1 MSHADEGGRPPLT
14 HTREVTIDALMEH
27 FANDVMDI
35 EEFERRVEVAHRA
48 TTSDELK
55 ELLRDLPGSAGLPVP
70 AEDGVSSVPAVRTD
84 YSVTSAANIPEREFA
99 LAVMGGT
106 SRTGHWR
113 PARKNVVV
121 AVMGGADLDF
131 REAVLGPGIT
141 EVQVYTMWGGVD
153 IVVPPGVNVECH
165 GLAIM
170 GGFESKG
177 QSPGKAD
184 MNAPTIRI
192 TGVALMGG
200 VDVTVRH
207 PGETKGDARRRRK
220 LERREQRRRL
230 RRGRD

>member
-1 MSHADEGGRPPLT
+1 
-14 HTREVTIDALMEH
+14 
-27 FANDVMDI
+27 
-35 EEFERRVEVAHRA
+35 
-48 TTSDELK
+48 
-55 ELLRDLPGSAGLPVP
+55 
-70 AEDGVSSVPAVRTD
+70 
-84 YSVTSAANIPEREFA
+84 
-99 LAVMGGT
+99 
-106 SRTGHWR
+106 
-113 PARKNVVV
+113 
-121 AVMGGADLDF
+121 MGGADLDF